1 MRTML
6 RLTGKNETFDFE
18 VSTAA
23 YQKYVATRG
32 SRWPE
37 QERLGRSPALQHVGL
52 ATAETMLEGVIYP
65 GMAGKTGGSVQEGL
79 RKLRRLSM
87 ATEPFQLV
95 TGTGDV
101 CGFWAVTEVNDT
113 RSYFLDDGQARKADF
128 SIKLRFY
135 GADYGLGSNGGN
147 AGLMTRPNAAVS
159 AGGLVWNSSSFGALP
174 VIHGT
179 SSFAEV
185 AAVTHAAG
193 AMVRGAVSL
202 AADVLRTIH
211 NPLEALGMVAGL
223 ALPPEAAGGIR
234 AVAQAAREI
243 VAVGDM
249 VFETVSAVTALPYT
263 LSGDGRRVGNMAF
276 TLRQNLLYTRDTA
289 RLHNH
294 SMTVTQRNL
303 ESTGTTFARL
313 PERRDTSDGCLHAAH
328 QAERMGTLCL
338 GLESDCSTL
347 LEKFR

>member
-6 RLTGKNETFDFE
+6 RLTGKSESFDFE
-18 VSTAA
+18 ISTAA

-52 ATAETMLEGVIYP
+52 ATAETTLEGVIYP
-65 GMAGKTGGSVQEGL
+65 GMARKAGGSIKEGL
-79 RKLRRLSM
+79 RKLRRLSLS
-87 ATEPFQLV
+87 TEPFQLV

-113 RSYFLDDGQARKADF
+113 RSYFLDDGQARKAEF

-135 GADYGLGSNGGN
+135 GTDYGSGG
-147 AGLMTRPNAAVS
+147 GGGVIMLPNAAAS
-159 AGGLVWNSSSFGALP
+159 AGGIVWSSSDFGALP
-174 VIHGT
+174 TIHET
-179 SSFAEV
+179 STLAEIT
-185 AAVTHAAG
+185 AVTHAAG
-193 AMVRGAVSL
+193 GLIRGAVSL
-202 AADVLRTIH
+202 AADVLRYIH
-211 NPLEALGMVAGL
+211 NPLDALGMALGL
-223 ALPPEAAGGIR
+223 GLPQEAAGGIR
-234 AVAQAAREI
+234 AVTQAAREI

-263 LSGDGRRVGNMAF
+263 LSGDGRRVGDMSF

-294 SMTVTQRNL
+294 SMAATQRNL
-303 ESTGTTFARL
+303 ESTGSTFARL
-313 PERRDTSDGCLHAAH
+313 PERQTTAEACMHTAH
-328 QAERMGTLCL
+328 QAERMGTLCR
-338 GLESDCSTL
+338 GLDGDCSRL

>member
-6 RLTGKNETFDFE
+6 RLTGKHESFDFE

-37 QERLGRSPALQHVGL
+37 QERLGRAPALQHVGL
-52 ATAETMLEGVIYP
+52 ATAETTLEGVIYP
-65 GMAGKTGGSVQEGL
+65 GMTGKAGGSIKKGL
-79 RKLRRLSM
+79 RKLRRLSLS
-87 ATEPFQLV
+87 TEPFQLV

-113 RSYFLDDGQARKADF
+113 RSYFLDDGQARKAEF

-135 GADYGLGSNGGN
+135 GTDYSGG
-147 AGLMTRPNAAVS
+147 GGGGVMLLPNAAAS
-159 AGGLVWNSSSFGALP
+159 AEGIVWSSSNFGALP
-174 VIHGT
+174 SIHET
-179 SSFAEV
+179 STLAEITAVTEV
-185 AAVTHAAG
+185 AG
-193 AMVRGAVSL
+193 GLVRGAVSL
-202 AADVLRTIH
+202 AVDVLRYIH
-211 NPLEALGMVAGL
+211 NPLDALGMVAGL
-223 ALPPEAAGGIR
+223 GLPQEAAGGIR

-263 LSGDGRRVGNMAF
+263 LSGDDRRVGDMAF

-289 RLHNH
+289 RLHNY
-294 SMTVTQRNL
+294 SMAVTQRNL

-313 PERRDTSDGCLHAAH
+313 PERRDTAESCLHAAR
-328 QAERMGTLCL
+328 QAERMGTLCR
-338 GLESDCSTL
+338 GLDGDCTTL